1 MNINELDSYNLA
13 DAVKFNDELNP
24 RIWQGSRMRPEVRRK
39 LLAIAKDFKQ
49 SLGLSDLEVK
59 DITLSGSNAGYTYTP
74 HSDIDLHLV
83 VDVPRNET
91 DEVYRELF
99 NAKKYQYNDE
109 HNLSIGGYPVELYV
123 QDANQ
128 THHSQGIY
136 SVLNNDW
143 TSIPRKREST
153 VNDGAVKSKYEL
165 MKHRIDSAIDLGDIK
180 QLTRTAARIKQMR
193 QAGLDKNGE
202 LGPENLAYKMLRT
215 QGLIEKLY
223 TARTAAKDQQLSL
236 QERKKKK
243 KSRVKYGFG
252 GYWAPGFAFGGEAG
266 EGGGD
271 GGGGE
276 SMREDATISPYGV
289 SPTTQ
294 MFLNET
300 DDAEQTVHDFI
311 SHAAERLGIENMPH
325 IELHSDSEWSERE
338 HSFGRYTPN
347 THTLEVNLANRHI
360 MDILRT
366 VAHELV
372 HCRQHE
378 LSPLPDEA
386 GETGSRW
393 ENEAHAKAGELMR
406 DYADANPTKF
416 GEHSLAEA
424 SGYIPTRAQ
433 AKDKRFSTALTV
445 DVHPGQTGKEA
456 NKMGLQTDAQGR
468 PALLMKEFANQL
480 HEEFEQFDEGV
491 ALFEIKMTGK
501 NLRAEAAKTGAIA
514 GMEFEMI
521 VPNVEGGD
529 EDAEPEPDWDYDESV
544 GGISDAVDFFD
555 DAGQNSRRDLD
566 RLRERMQESYHQWLS
581 DQFQSQWER
590 DDSEF
595 VFNYIKEN
603 AVESDLAEILGLD
616 DEETERLET
625 EGVTKQTLLDATEK
639 VVADGYSN
647 RWYNDAYENAQ
658 EEFNN
663 DADQESEWLED
674 QEINTMQDVMNTFG
688 VVDWPHWNTPS
699 GGDRSI
705 EDVANDFQ
713 DAIGTDVQAST
724 NYHAGSVDRPSTSS
738 HHYVVEPDGSLE
750 GDDYG
755 DRGLEFVSPP
765 LPIDVIL
772 NDLNKV
778 KRWAKSYGCYT
789 NDSTG
794 LHINVSVPDYSRD
807 KLDFVKL
814 AILMGDE
821 YVSDSFG
828 RLGAFY
834 AKSAMGMIRDNV
846 RSRPEAVA
854 NTLEKMRT
862 HMNTAASKAIHSGV
876 TQKFTSINVKDGHIE
891 FRSPG
896 GDWLDENFDKIEN
909 TLLRFTVA
917 MSAALNPEMYREE
930 YLKKLYKILN
940 PEGQK
945 DEYGDMIEEFAKYMA
960 SLQGGGG
967 EASGKLSKETQQAIK
982 DFRTA
987 ASKELKQKNLANK
1000 LKKGDTSGQ
1009 RYWWKVSNPGN
1020 SNASIEVVASSKEEA
1035 IEKATDTDG
1044 YPSWANTISSLVAK
1058 PLSPYYEKSKPS
1070 VWKVYGS
1077 NSSPYQRLGT
1087 EVIAS
1092 SEIEAMQK
1100 ARQKWNLN
1108 VGGRTEEEFFSTN
1121 GWSAERVGDVPAEQT
1136 AKYEIYN
1143 KQTGNSMEPA
1153 DGITNDADALVRLND
1168 YIEHGPHALNREQAT
1183 AMFGI
1188 RTTSGVEI
1196 VDIDIPMAQG
1206 RAATSPTGQ
1215 WKIVDGLNRE
1225 LYRFRPAENTRAKA
1239 NELASL
1245 WARENNFDGNYQVEP
1260 AEDTAPAL
1268 TPDQQQGGLIDV
1280 AGSTNDLAR
1289 QRATPG
1295 AFTGAWKVLDADGN
1309 ELYRFS
1315 GVGNVQSDANRVAV
1329 QWMRSNGYDQSTDI
1343 SVVPIMS
1350 EGLNELTNTSL
1361 KIKQPKNFVNVN
1373 DRKQITYKV
1382 MKFKSG
1388 KDTYLINFTVKGA
1401 PAYGK
1406 KSNWNAV
1413 NVAFGVREEQ
1423 DDYSFGDEI
1432 NTDLTARNK
1441 NQFLIYSTVINAIR
1455 KFITEYNTEIDE
1467 IIIQGAGERQ
1477 AVMYQRFFQSAGKY
1491 FPGWHYD
1498 GKHSLVRDVP
1508 RQQVKKVQKQDV
1520 AEGIEFFA
1528 MPLRMSEY
1536 RGKTHPATNEPYD
1549 SKFKFSGDL
1558 KDRVHSLLDAGTKP
1572 TLLQVNPRHLLATQD
1587 WLSTQGG
1594 GKPPFATM
1602 KQHPVVLQKNNKLYI
1617 LDGHHR
1623 SADAHKSGTPIQVY
1637 LFKDEL

>member
-1 MNINELDSYNLA
+1 
-13 DAVKFNDELNP
+13 
-24 RIWQGSRMRPEVRRK
+24 
-39 LLAIAKDFKQ
+39 
-49 SLGLSDLEVK
+49 
-59 DITLSGSNAGYTYTP
+59 
-74 HSDIDLHLV
+74 
-83 VDVPRNET
+83 
-91 DEVYRELF
+91 
-99 NAKKYQYNDE
+99 
-109 HNLSIGGYPVELYV
+109 
-123 QDANQ
+123 
-128 THHSQGIY
+128 
-136 SVLNNDW
+136 
-143 TSIPRKREST
+143 
-153 VNDGAVKSKYEL
+153 
-165 MKHRIDSAIDLGDIK
+165 
-180 QLTRTAARIKQMR
+180 
-193 QAGLDKNGE
+193 
-202 LGPENLAYKMLRT
+202 
-215 QGLIEKLY
+215 
-223 TARTAAKDQQLSL
+223 
-236 QERKKKK
+236 
-243 KSRVKYGFG
+243 
-252 GYWAPGFAFGGEAG
+252 
-266 EGGGD
+266 
-271 GGGGE
+271 
-276 SMREDATISPYGV
+276 
-289 SPTTQ
+289 
-294 MFLNET
+294 
-300 DDAEQTVHDFI
+300 
-311 SHAAERLGIENMPH
+311 
-325 IELHSDSEWSERE
+325 
-338 HSFGRYTPN
+338 
-347 THTLEVNLANRHI
+347 
-360 MDILRT
+360 
-366 VAHELV
+366 
-372 HCRQHE
+372 
-378 LSPLPDEA
+378 
-386 GETGSRW
+386 
-393 ENEAHAKAGELMR
+393 
-406 DYADANPTKF
+406 
-416 GEHSLAEA
+416 
-424 SGYIPTRAQ
+424 
-433 AKDKRFSTALTV
+433 
-445 DVHPGQTGKEA
+445 
-456 NKMGLQTDAQGR
+456 
-468 PALLMKEFANQL
+468 MKEFANQL
-480 HEEFEQFDEGV
+480 HEEFAQFDEAT

-521 VPNVEGGD
+521 VPNVAGGD

-555 DAGQNSRRDLD
+555 DAGQNSRRDLE
-566 RLRERMQESYHQWLS
+566 RLRERMQESYHQWLH
-581 DQFQSQWER
+581 DQFQSQWES

-625 EGVTKQTLLDATEK
+625 EGVTKKILLDATEK
-639 VVADGYSN
+639 IVADGYSN

-658 EEFNN
+658 EEFIN

-674 QEINTMQDVMNTFG
+674 QEINSMQEVMNTFG
-688 VVDWPHWNTPS
+688 VVDWPYWNTPS

-713 DAIGTDVQAST
+713 DAIGIDVQASGA
-724 NYHAGSVDRPSTSS
+724 YHSGAVDRPSTSS
-738 HHYVVEPDGSLE
+738 HHYVVEPDGSLT

-778 KRWAKSYGCYT
+778 KRWADSYGCYT

-794 LHINVSVPDYSRD
+794 LHINISVPDYSRD

-854 NTLEKMRT
+854 DALEKMRT
-862 HMNTAASKAIHSGV
+862 HMNTAASKAIHAGV

-896 GDWLDENFDKIEN
+896 GDWLGENFDKIEN

-945 DEYGDMIEEFAKYMA
+945 DEYGDMIQEFSKYMA
-960 SLQGGGG
+960 SLQGGGA

-982 DFRTA
+982 AFRTA
-987 ASKELKQKNLANK
+987 ASKELKQTNLANK
-1000 LKKGDTSGQ
+1000 LKKGDTGGQ
-1009 RYWWKVSNPGN
+1009 RYWWNVSWGN
-1020 SNASIEVVASSKEEA
+1020 GRVEVVATTKEEA
-1035 IEKATDTDG
+1035 IETAFKES
-1044 YPSWANTISSLVAK
+1044 YWAPDEPNTPQAKQFKGSLRAK

-1077 NSSPYQRLGT
+1077 NSSPYQRLGV
-1087 EVIAS
+1087 EVVATD
-1092 SEIEAMQK
+1092 EFEAMQK

-1121 GWSAERVGDVPAEQT
+1121 GWSAERIGDAPAEQT
-1136 AKYEIYN
+1136 TKYEIYN
-1143 KQTGNSMEPA
+1143 KQTGNLVEPA
-1153 DGITNDADALVRLND
+1153 DGITNDADALIRLND
-1168 YIEHGPHALNREQAT
+1168 YIEHGPHALQRGQASR
-1183 AMFGI
+1183 MFGI

-1206 RAATSPTGQ
+1206 RAATSVTGQ

-1239 NELASL
+1239 NELAAL

-1260 AEDTAPAL
+1260 AEDTATGL

-1280 AGSTNDLAR
+1280 AGSTTDLAR

-1295 AFTGAWKVLDADGN
+1295 TFTGAWRVLDADGN
-1309 ELYRFS
+1309 ELHRFS

-1343 SVVPIMS
+1343 SVVPVMS
-1350 EGLNELTNTSL
+1350 ESIAEGLSLINKIQQIIEKNDQEGIWDGESLIEFIQDNYNGYIPDEEQFLSDIDAVEYGDNFFNELVQAGAFKQNVAEGKLIESAVFLNPTTVIVGQAHGQPLELSPNTL
-1361 KIKQPKNFVNVN
+1361 
-1373 DRKQITYKV
+1373 KQIQAIAAKHGAWYEGNGTDRGYTKGQIDRYV
-1382 MKFKSG
+1382 GSWDDEVAKIANSNDPKWLYVLFANVDANNRVQRVGVDPKDTIFNRLLATAKDNSFQGIGYTPQALQKFLQMASEGQYDFVKMSQQPATQENLTRFLKAGEALMWPSNWEQYPNKAGKIAKAATVDVRDQYLATRKAGVYVTGSGHLKAVQNITGKQGVAEGADPDKKYTIKKSYTMSKSG
-1388 KDTYLINFTVKGA
+1388 VE
-1401 PAYGK
+1401 
-1406 KSNWNAV
+1406 KSVWYIMDGDFVVDVTDFRRDAKYYADKWNAAEKESS
-1413 NVAFGVREEQ
+1413 NASQ
-1423 DDYSFGDEI
+1423 
-1432 NTDLTARNK
+1432 
-1441 NQFLIYSTVINAIR
+1441 NQH
-1455 KFITEYNTEIDE
+1455 K
-1467 IIIQGAGERQ
+1467 QG
-1477 AVMYQRFFQSAGKY
+1477 
-1491 FPGWHYD
+1491 
-1498 GKHSLVRDVP
+1498 
-1508 RQQVKKVQKQDV
+1508 V
-1520 AEGIEFFA
+1520 AEGIEDNYNKNDAGIKAALQAGVKLIPIQPNNDATGKPIYIHDNSGRYTVAVDMGGISVPFYNSTGLGGKAGVAVDKWYPFFGIGPDGWINKGSEEIINDFYGSNKLKRVA
-1528 MPLRMSEY
+1528 QVLNNTLGLPSRAKNVSGWSVNRGDGNYFISAVNRGLDPAALSDRSTKLRDNMLSVLRGLGEPNKYVEKHTSRPKAYAFDKNNPEHVAAFDATSQSEREIAMALAKDPKSQGVAEGLEFFSMPLRMSEY
-1536 RGKTHPATNEPYD
+1536 RGKHHPATNEPYD
-1549 SKFKFSGDL
+1549 AKFKFSGDL

-1623 SADAHKSGTPIQVY
+1623 SADALKAGAPIQVY